1 MTNKIKLFFLVF
13 FLSSSLFASSMDD
26 KVLAFEKKRFSS
38 NKRIDFKEA
47 SINLK
52 KEMNISGWY
61 GYIIDIK
68 ADVQGKEITAKDMLF
83 SNGIV
88 IAPELLD
95 IKTGKSLKD
104 SLTPNLTSAYY
115 KKKNLIAGTHN
126 AKNKIVVFSDPLC
139 PFCINYI
146 PDVINHVK
154 NNKNDIALYYYH
166 FPLLQLHPAAD
177 VISKAMIVAH
187 KKGIKNVELKIYQA
201 DFQKDFDA
209 KETNQKKILKSI
221 NKVLKSNITFDDIK
235 DMDVRQT
242 IVDDMKFGEDV
253 MVEGTPTIFINGIK
267 DNTKLKY
274 ETLGK

>member
-1 MTNKIKLFFLVF
+1 MTKKIKLFFLVF

-52 KEMNISGWY
+52 KEMNIKGWY

-104 SLTPNLTSAYY
+104 SLTPNLTTSYY

-126 AKNKIVVFSDPLC
+126 AKDKIVVFSDPLC

-187 KKGIKNVELKIYQA
+187 KKGIKDIELKIYQA
-201 DFQKDFDA
+201 DFSKDFSA

-221 NKVLKSNITFDDIK
+221 NKVLKTNITFDDIK
-235 DMDVRQT
+235 AMDVRQT
-242 IVDDMKFGEDV
+242 IVDDMKLGEDV

>member
-1 MTNKIKLFFLVF
+1 MTKKIKLFFLVF

-26 KVLAFEKKRFSS
+26 KVLEFEKKRFSS

-68 ADVQGKEITAKDMLF
+68 ADVQGKEISAKDMLF

-104 SLTPNLTSAYY
+104 SLTPNLTSSYY
-115 KKKNLIAGTHN
+115 KEKNLIAGTHN
-126 AKNKIVVFSDPLC
+126 AKDKIVVFSDPLC

-177 VISKAMIVAH
+177 IISKAMIVAH

-201 DFQKDFDA
+201 DFQKDFDS

-221 NKVLKSNITFDDIK
+221 NKVLKTNITFDDIK
-235 DMDVRQT
+235 AMDVRQS
-242 IVDDMKFGEDV
+242 IVDDMKLGEDV